1 MLSPESCRVVAGK
14 NSTIYTRGSSLSPKV
29 SDVVALHKE
38 LSAKLSYYKKEA
50 KCTGTFSS
58 PTDNGGEHNTPLS
71 TQLLS
76 TPNKIH
82 SGGSSNISTGSQDSS
97 KVQLPLDR
105 NTPVSSFLLPTAPPP
120 SPGDYLETSEL
131 PLDPS
136 QLHQQQSQPPLHSQ
150 LLLCPHVM
158 KPPPIIVTPAPE
170 DEKVSSHGK
179 ECSSASDKPVSIE
192 EEAAISSYLHISV
205 IVMFLCLFVNPFG
218 VICGI
223 AALLSSCLSKHYN
236 KQGRYNL
243 ANSYSRCA
251 FILNISSIVTG
262 IGIISIVIP
271 VVVVVATNTN

>member
-179 ECSSASDKPVSIE
+179 ECSSASDKP
-192 EEAAISSYLHISV
+192 
-205 IVMFLCLFVNPFG
+205 
-218 VICGI
+218 
-223 AALLSSCLSKHYN
+223 SKHYN